1 MDSENDELG
10 AILFIL
16 VKLISRNVSW
26 LTELNRDA
34 LEFKWVHKSNCSFPS
49 TCTLLE
55 ISSQKNATSRAVG
68 GSRLA
73 SEEK

>member
-1 MDSENDELG
+1 MNEDIPIALQVVTQVDSENDELG

-34 LEFKWVHKSNCSFPS
+34 LEFKWVH
-49 TCTLLE
+49 
-55 ISSQKNATSRAVG
+55 
-68 GSRLA
+68 
-73 SEEK
+73 